1 MQSHEESQTLVQS
14 IGEFSLGF
22 FSKKNIQSLSVT
34 LDAREKSAEI
44 AVSATSNEAM
54 DHILNAFAEHII
66 PTFQDEVTLDLLFV
80 RPDSA
85 VFRSTEDTHTNIKSF
100 FCA

>member
-1 MQSHEESQTLVQS
+1 MQSHEESQALVQS
-14 IGEFSLGF
+14 IGEFSLVF
-22 FSKKNIQSLSVT
+22 FSKKNIQSLNVT

-54 DHILNAFAEHII
+54 DYILNAFAEHII
-66 PTFQDEVTLDLLFV
+66 PMFQDEVALDLLFV

-85 VFRSTEDTHTNIKSF
+85 VFRSSSPLSVHR
-100 FCA
+100 

>member
-80 RPDSA
+80 RPDSG

-100 FCA
+100 VCA

>member
-1 MQSHEESQTLVQS
+1 
-14 IGEFSLGF
+14 
-22 FSKKNIQSLSVT
+22 
-34 LDAREKSAEI
+34 
-44 AVSATSNEAM
+44 M

-100 FCA
+100 VCA